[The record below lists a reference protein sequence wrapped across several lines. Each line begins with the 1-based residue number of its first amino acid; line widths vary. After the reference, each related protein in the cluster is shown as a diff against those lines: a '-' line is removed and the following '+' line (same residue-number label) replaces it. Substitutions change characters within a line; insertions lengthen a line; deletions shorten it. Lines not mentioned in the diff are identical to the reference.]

1 MTISERIIEKMRQL
15 GMSQREFSTYTGIK
29 ESTISEWKKNKT
41 NPSSDKILGICAA
54 LNVSPEWLLSGGEPA
69 PGRKRESDYYVVDAL
84 SEEGI
89 LIESFNELDKATRDR
104 VLGYVEALMD
114 IKREKQNNTH

>member
-1 MTISERIIEKMRQL
+1 MTISERIIEKIRQL
-15 GMSQREFSTYTGIK
+15 EMSQREFSIYTGIK

-54 LNVSPEWLLSGGEPA
+54 LNVSPEWLLSGVEPA
-69 PGRKRESDYYVVDAL
+69 PGRKRERDYYVVDAL
-84 SEEGI
+84 SDEGI
-89 LIESFNELDKATRDR
+89 LIESFNGLDKATRDR

-114 IKREKQNNTH
+114 IKREK

>member
-54 LNVSPEWLLSGGEPA
+54 LNVSPEWLLSGVEPA
-69 PGRKRESDYYVVDAL
+69 PGRKRERDYYVVDAL
-84 SEEGI
+84 SDEGI

-114 IKREKQNNTH
+114 IKREK